1 MHSDLSQLL
10 IKKKTN
16 QQQKL
21 KKQAANLLN
30 INSILHLRTQ
40 YSNRGGG
47 KSLVL
52 PAETEERVKRRALSA
67 CQDNLRKVVDL
78 ERKLPQMAEFFATG
92 KKDNARQ
99 LFSEIKLGEEEVIKA
114 RRLVSQE
121 LAEIGAI
128 LVSREDFLRFT
139 NLTSEIADFAEG
151 VAFYLVQLMEYNWSV
166 PGDIRQELVK
176 LSGAVLD
183 SVLKL
188 RETMMTLTYGPTK
201 TLEKAKDVEI
211 AERIVDDIY
220 RALVLRVLNSK
231 LDVPVILLLKDVLQ
245 MLENSADKAEDA
257 ADAAR
262 TLSFIM

>member
-1 MHSDLSQLL
+1 M
-10 IKKKTN
+10 
-16 QQQKL
+16 
-21 KKQAANLLN
+21 
-30 INSILHLRTQ
+30 
-40 YSNRGGG
+40 
-47 KSLVL
+47 VL
-52 PAETEERVKRRALSA
+52 PAETEERVKRRALNA

-78 ERKLPQMAEFFATG
+78 ERKMPQMVDFFATG
-92 KKDNARQ
+92 RKDSARQ

-114 RRLVSQE
+114 RRMVSQE

-139 NLTSEIADFAEG
+139 NLTSEIADFSEG
-151 VAFYLVQLMEYNWSV
+151 IAFYLVEIMEHNWNVSS
-166 PGDIRQELVK
+166 DIKRDLVK
-176 LSGAVLD
+176 LSEAVLD

-211 AERIVDDIY
+211 AERVVDDIY
-220 RALVLRVLNSK
+220 RALAIKILNSK
-231 LDVPVILLLKDVLQ
+231 LDVPVVLLLRDVLQ
-245 MLENSADKAEDA
+245 LLENSADKAEDA